1 MNNKRIYLCEYNDL
15 KKSIYLIKWLEQI
28 KDEIIVFLDQ
38 EKKIRIFSSICP
50 HFGGEI
56 FYNKKIQK
64 LKCKWH
70 GWSFCPDSGKCLTI
84 PIKGQ
89 LKKYD
94 FTVEPNN
101 LKIYNHINENNK
113 IYLIL

>member
-56 FYNKKIQK
+56 YYEKKRNHLI
-64 LKCKWH
+64 CKWH
-70 GWSFCPDSGKCLTI
+70 NWKFCKITGKCLTH
-84 PIKGQ
+84 PIKGR
-89 LKKYD
+89 LKNYD
-94 FTVEPNN
+94 FKVNPKK
-101 LKIYNHINENNK
+101 LKNYNYNIQNEK
-113 IYLIL
+113 IYLDL